1 MENINIYLYIIILL
15 LAFFCGVVIYFKL
28 KNSFTP
34 LNLPVNLSNT
44 PPPIVSQEQNVYET
58 QDTRMESPLL
68 PPVNPIAR
76 KRVIIDNLPA
86 SNELYSGQTYETGY
100 HLLDTPPV
108 ENTNELNGLKL
119 IKIPLQFNEPYT
131 DQLRSQDILITPY
144 NKVKYGTC

>member
-1 MENINIYLYIIILL
+1 M
-15 LAFFCGVVIYFKL
+15 AFYCAVMFYFKIN
-28 KNSFTP
+28 KFTP
-34 LNLPVNLSNT
+34 LESGIPAVEQE
-44 PPPIVSQEQNVYET
+44 PPIMLNKQEPNVYET
-58 QDTRMESPLL
+58 QDTRMEAPLL
-68 PPVNPIAR
+68 PPVNPIVR
-76 KRVIIDNLPA
+76 KRIITNTSPA
-86 SNELYSGQTYETGY
+86 NSELYSGQTYETGY

>member
-1 MENINIYLYIIILL
+1 MENINNYLYIIAIL
-15 LAFFCGVVIYFKL
+15 LAFFCAVIFYFKL

-34 LNLPVNLSNT
+34 LNLPVNLLNT
-44 PPPIVSQEQNVYET
+44 PPVVSQEPNVYET
-58 QDTRMESPLL
+58 QDTRMGAPLL
-68 PPVNPIAR
+68 PPVNPIVR

-86 SNELYSGQTYETGY
+86 SNNLYSGQSYESEY

-144 NKVKYGTC
+144 NKVKYGNC